1 MLCPR
6 VRPAIERLGLSSAED
21 RGRLF
26 IKPYHSRPSI
36 SINAFPEGLRAARA
50 LESIAAVSK
59 VQWEKI
65 FRWPGI

>member
-26 IKPYHSRPSI
+26 IKPYHSRPSV
-36 SINAFPEGLRAARA
+36 SINASPEGLRAARV
-50 LESIAAVSK
+50 LECIPNVLK
-59 VQWEKI
+59 VQWVTFLRK
-65 FRWPGI
+65 PGI

>member
-26 IKPYHSRPSI
+26 IKPYHRRPSV
-36 SINAFPEGLRAARA
+36 SINASPEGLRAARL
-50 LESIAAVSK
+50 LESIPAVLK
-59 VQWEKI
+59 VQWVTFLRE
-65 FRWPGI
+65 PGI